1 MRILARSSGGKAFV
15 SNSASS
21 NNRTRIRILSHTQG
35 SFHSTVLL
43 IVRERERPLESKWKR
58 RNKRSG
64 PAATVGLFVENKMM
78 RGFTKDAGLAK
89 KWVERIGSSSD
100 SVGAARECVT
110 KGGETN
116 SSSAVSVGPGR
127 PRTISRTETPQ
138 KEQGVSNQ
146 AQILPAC
153 LWNSSQLLFSGC
165 YQRWLRRLR
174 WEPGTKKDTGIQKE
188 QN

>member
-1 MRILARSSGGKAFV
+1 MRILARCSGGKAFV

-116 SSSAVSVGPGR
+116 SSSAVSVGPGG
-127 PRTISRTETPQ
+127 Q
-138 KEQGVSNQ
+138 EQFPELRHHRRNREFPTKPKSCQ
-146 AQILPAC
+146 PAFGTRA
-153 LWNSSQLLFSGC
+153 NSDSLVAI
-165 YQRWLRRLR
+165 
-174 WEPGTKKDTGIQKE
+174 KDD
-188 QN
+188 